1 LDAVGQ
7 FIEDRVL
14 HAREDAEEN
23 ARAERL
29 ADPDAYTTEP
39 RGSCVSDED
48 LLTLNPWLRR
58 LARDDVV
65 LEPLAFS
72 GPPLLETRAG
82 GFVIDCAGHTP
93 LMTSRD
99 ERMARNEAASREI
112 NEEIEEAYQGEPP
125 ANRLDIVCECALK
138 MCDRSIDI
146 TMAEYRMVRSD
157 LRQFAIVPEHLA
169 ADIER
174 KVYETDR
181 FAVVAKRE
189 RTPADVARD
198 ENQQG

>member
-1 LDAVGQ
+1 M
-7 FIEDRVL
+7 
-14 HAREDAEEN
+14 
-23 ARAERL
+23 
-29 ADPDAYTTEP
+29 
-39 RGSCVSDED
+39 
-48 LLTLNPWLRR
+48 
-58 LARDDVV
+58 
-65 LEPLAFS
+65 
-72 GPPLLETRAG
+72 ETRAG
-82 GFVIDCAGHTP
+82 GFVVGCAGHTP
-93 LMTSRD
+93 LMTSRE
-99 ERMARNEAASREI
+99 ERMTRNEVASREL

-174 KVYETDR
+174 IVYENDR

-189 RTPADVARD
+189 GTPADVARD
-198 ENQQG
+198 EDPRG